1 MSTEPELLT
10 AHLREERGFTLVEV
24 MIALVIGL
32 VVSSALLAIVIVST
46 DLSSNYTDRVDAN
59 QQGRLAMEKITQAL
73 NSSCVTPDQAPVLAN
88 STATTLMF
96 YSTPFDLPGT
106 APEEVTIS
114 LPPSPPRQGAPLTM
128 TTQILTG
135 TPPNWTPANQP
146 ASTFTLALWAAESAG
161 PSNTL
166 VPLFQ
171 YYGYAANGT
180 ISTTAFTLTGG
191 VLSAAQAAATAE
203 VAINYQALPSDNWS
217 ASSRGVDFSD
227 EVTFRL
233 TPPSSSANAANLP
246 CQ

>member
-10 AHLREERGFTLVEV
+10 ARLREERGFTLVEV

-32 VVSSALLAIVIVST
+32 VVSSALLAVVIVSV

-88 STATTLMF
+88 STSTTLMF
-96 YSTPFDLPGT
+96 YSTPADIPGT
-106 APEEVTIS
+106 VPEEITIS
-114 LPPSPPRQGAPLTM
+114 LPAAPPGKGAPLTM

-135 TPPNWTPANQP
+135 TPPNWAPSGP
-146 ASTFTLALWAAESAG
+146 PSPPFTLALWAAESAG
-161 PSNTL
+161 PNNTQT
-166 VPLFQ
+166 PLFQ

-180 ISTTAFTLTGG
+180 ISTTAFTLTNGM
-191 VLSAAQAAATAE
+191 LSAAQAAATAE
-203 VAINYQALPSDNWS
+203 VAINYQALGSDNWS
-217 ASSRGVDFSD
+217 TNSRGIDFSD